1 MTSEFLRPPWPLY
14 WAARDVQARDVMP
27 SPWRFSLPPLPSPV
41 EGEGGSSSLSA
52 SSVGL
57 LITPQNTPR
66 ECSGVGV
73 VIVHL
78 GASHERRYDS
88 L

>member
-1 MTSEFLRPPWPLY
+1 MVTLWPVSSY
-14 WAARDVQARDVMP
+14 AHPGPNTVQARDVVP
-27 SPWRFSLPPLPSPV
+27 SPLAVCTPPLPSPV

-66 ECSGVGV
+66 ECSGVGA

-78 GASHERRYDS
+78 GAGHERRYDP